1 MCLSMFVYLFFD
13 NQIKFV
19 CYYYL
24 LRLCEFM
31 HFREPEAI
39 ELQDLS
45 VKSGKV
51 IQIGNVAIVS
61 RYVK

>member
-1 MCLSMFVYLFFD
+1 
-13 NQIKFV
+13 
-19 CYYYL
+19 
-24 LRLCEFM
+24 M